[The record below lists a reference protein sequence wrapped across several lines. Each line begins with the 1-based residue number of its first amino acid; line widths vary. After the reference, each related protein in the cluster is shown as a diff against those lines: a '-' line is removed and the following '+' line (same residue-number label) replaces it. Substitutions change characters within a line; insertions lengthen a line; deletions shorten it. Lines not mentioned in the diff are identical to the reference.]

1 MIAAHAIEKLP
12 AMRPLKIGC
21 MQLFGYKGS
30 RRRRALAQALLLV
43 LTCGTLTMVA
53 AAECRPG
60 VYGESQE
67 AFVVIGARGSVPGSG
82 QRYLFRDGRRG
93 TTASASSPVSCDAD
107 VATVT
112 SPGNGSRQWP
122 RQATRETDTSFVSA
136 ATQLAGR
143 LVEPQGEPDATRPL
157 VVLVH
162 GSEKTPAIGS
172 VYAYMLAAQGVSAFV
187 YDKRGTGASAGEYT
201 QNFELLADDA
211 AAALHEARRL
221 AAGRFRRAGFHGGS
235 QGGWVA
241 PLAATRAPADFV
253 AVGFGLV
260 VSPIEEDREQLLD
273 EAQQMK
279 LDASALSK
287 IEKLS
292 RATATLVR
300 SQFRHGYEELARVRR
315 DIGNASWGT
324 TLRGEYSGDM
334 LRMSDADLRRIG
346 RARFDNLE
354 LIWDYDAAAVLQKL
368 KVPLLWVLAGED
380 REAPINATRAVLLKL
395 KGAGKPIDAYVFPDT
410 DHGMVE
416 FRTNADGSRTPT
428 RITDGYLQLL
438 ADWIKGDLRGSYG
451 RSQLVR

>member
-1 MIAAHAIEKLP
+1 MIEK
-12 AMRPLKIGC
+12 MH
-21 MQLFGYKGS
+21 LFCARAS
-30 RRRRALAQALLLV
+30 RQPCATVRAFSLV
-43 LTCGTLTMVA
+43 LACATFTLVA
-53 AAECRPG
+53 AAECGPG
-60 VYGESQE
+60 VYGPNRE
-67 AFVVIGARGSVPGSG
+67 AFVVITAAAATPGSA

-93 TTASASSPVSCDAD
+93 TTAGVSSPVSCDAD
-107 VATVT
+107 IATVA
-112 SPGNGSRQWP
+112 SPGSGSLRWHRQ
-122 RQATRETDTSFVSA
+122 TTHETDTRFLSA
-136 ATQLAGR
+136 GTTLAGR
-143 LVEPQGEPDATRPL
+143 LVEPAGEPDATRPL

-172 VYAYMLAAQGVSAFV
+172 AYAYMLAAQGIAAFV

-211 AAALHEARRL
+211 AAALDEARRL
-221 AAGRFRRAGFHGGS
+221 AAGRFQRAGFYGGS

-260 VSPIEEDREQLLD
+260 VSPIEEDRQQLLD
-273 EAQQMK
+273 EARQLE
-279 LDASALSK
+279 LDPGSVSK
-287 IEKLS
+287 IERLS
-292 RATATLVR
+292 RATAKLVR
-300 SQFRHGYEELARVRR
+300 SHFRIGYDDLARVRR
-315 DIGNASWGT
+315 EIGNATWAA

-354 LIWDYDAAAVLQKL
+354 LIWDYDATAVLQKL
-368 KVPLLWVLAGED
+368 KVPVLWVLAAQD
-380 REAPINATRAVLLKL
+380 REAPIEATRATLLKL

-416 FRTNADGSRTPT
+416 FTSNADGSRNPT

-451 RSQLVR
+451 RAQPVR